1 MEEVQEKKKLLQ
13 WHPAFFAGLQIELEE
28 DAENLIF
35 DNEFQL
41 GKKPMAVDVLVVKK
55 NKDLPVRKNIGQIFK
70 KYNIIEYKSPEDSL
84 TIDDFYKVYGYACI
98 YKADTGTVDSIP
110 VEELTITLAS
120 GRYPRK
126 LIRHLRVV
134 LHDTVRNVGKGIYYV
149 EGEKIAI
156 QIIVLSQ
163 LSKEENLWLSSLTN
177 KLKEKKTVDD
187 LLREFEKHREN
198 TLYRSVM
205 DMILHANKKVFEE
218 VKGMYGFIQ
227 ELYEDEFEEARK
239 KFEME
244 LNDEKEKTW
253 NMAWGK
259 AWDKAEDCLD
269 ALMQKLQRDS
279 RTEDMIKAAS
289 DKEYRRKLYKEYVI
303 KSKAELL
310 LEKN

>member
-269 ALMQKLQRDS
+269 ALMQKL
-279 RTEDMIKAAS
+279 
-289 DKEYRRKLYKEYVI
+289 
-303 KSKAELL
+303 
-310 LEKN
+310 

>member
-289 DKEYRRKLYKEYVI
+289 DK
-303 KSKAELL
+303 
-310 LEKN
+310 